1 MRLCIIALFWIVP
14 MKMELKNARVVLQLQ
29 ALPNLRRGRF
39 GFAFGAPVFLLKRRL
54 RMMLLIAAAGR
65 SRLVGNRPPLK
76 LV

>member
-1 MRLCIIALFWIVP
+1 

-39 GFAFGAPVFLLKRRL
+39 GVAFGAPIFLLKRRV
-54 RMMLLIAAAGR
+54 RMMMLIAAAGR
-65 SRLVGNRPPLK
+65 SRLVDDRPLLK